1 MPPADNAAVKLQA
14 ISFCPVLP
22 NLEVFTPD
30 DAAVGEGEQNA
41 FAPVVPRGS
50 IPVQSVQPQQTH
62 VSPVFQAGIPT
73 LMVWEHVRRT
83 SLTQAQKTLST

>member
-50 IPVQSVQPQQTH
+50 IPVQSFIKEEKEDR
-62 VSPVFQAGIPT
+62 VSNHENMGPH
-73 LMVWEHVRRT
+73 L
-83 SLTQAQKTLST
+83 LSALFGGGLQL